1 MEDCENFIKQRRM
14 YMSLSTPPI
23 RYNNLESSPYPEY
36 TSEQLNMRRKVEIL
50 KYNKNGMSKKERQAA
65 IARGNYRGSTL
76 FCGLDSTPKPSSAAG
91 VPGPSVLLFEDPNV
105 PLYNYANNTT
115 TNAIVASEDTNEW
128 NFYILPN
135 KECPS
140 GLNNIT
146 NIASLLILPAI
157 QNNIY
162 TYTYITPMVFHIQ
175 GTNIPVA
182 TSDNIITISLNNI
195 ATKIFYSGSEIS
207 NNVSATN
214 FDENTLQIKLKPD
227 TAITSNT
234 FAYSAKLY
242 VGYIT
247 ISNIYLNT
255 SAGFTYNF
263 GLTYNAASTT
273 DSLDNNTTILTNTN
287 FSIVANVDDTYNI
300 SDATNCEI
308 ISPNSSNKNKSVAF
322 LRI

>member
-50 KYNKNGMSKKERQAA
+50 KYNKNGMSKKQRQAA

-76 FCGLDSTPKPSSAAG
+76 FCGLDSTPKPSGAAG

-255 SAGFTYNF
+255 SAGFSYNF
-263 GLTYNAASTT
+263 GLTYNVSSST
-273 DSLDNNTTILTNTN
+273 DSLDNNTTILTNTK

>member
-1 MEDCENFIKQRRM
+1 MEDCEKFISQRRM
-14 YMSLSTPPI
+14 YMSLSNPPL

-36 TSEQLNMRRKVEIL
+36 TSEQINMRRKVEIL

-76 FCGLDSTPKPSSAAG
+76 FCGLDSTPTPSSASG
-91 VPGPSVLLFEDPNV
+91 VPGPTVFLYEDPNV

-115 TNAIVASEDTNEW
+115 TNAIAASEDTNEW
-128 NFYILPN
+128 NFYTLPN

-157 QNNIY
+157 KNNIY
-162 TYTYITPMVFHIQ
+162 TYTYITPIVFHIQ
-175 GTNIPVA
+175 GTNIPLDA
-182 TSDNIITISLNNI
+182 SGNKMTISLNNI
-195 ATKIFYSGSEIS
+195 ATKIYYSGSEIL

-227 TAITSNT
+227 AGITSNT

-255 SAGFTYNF
+255 SAGFSYNF
-263 GLTYNAASTT
+263 GLTYNVSSST
-273 DSLDNNTTILTNTN
+273 DSFDNNTTILTNTK